1 VEARIEGV
9 FVRLLGEGRGVVGC
23 GVVEG
28 VVLGSL
34 KEEEEVQGTGSS
46 SREVEDAGG
55 MDEKVSDD
63 HDGGVTLPRS
73 PRNEHRAKE
82 TTPQTAGLQR
92 AHRREKIRQAA
103 RRGCAFGFL
112 VDGDAGTGGDEG
124 GETEEGGEGGK
135 EKGRGSGDWKGGGGG
150 ERSKQ
155 YRTAGWSR
163 RVLPRG
169 SLGSD
174 GWIDGETH
182 WLARVHLFE
191 TFVDEYCRWVC
202 ATFWLV

>member
-92 AHRREKIRQAA
+92 AHRREKVRQAA

-124 GETEEGGEGGK
+124 GETGEGGDGEGGK
-135 EKGRGSGDWKGGGGG
+135 GKGKGRRRKVEAVQNGRVVEASFAKGEFG
-150 ERSKQ
+150 
-155 YRTAGWSR
+155 
-163 RVLPRG
+163 V
-169 SLGSD
+169 
-174 GWIDGETH
+174 
-182 WLARVHLFE
+182 
-191 TFVDEYCRWVC
+191 RWVD
-202 ATFWLV
+202 

>member
-1 VEARIEGV
+1 MEARIEGA

-34 KEEEEVQGTGSS
+34 KEEEGEVQGRGSS

-55 MDEKVSDD
+55 IDEKVSDD
-63 HDGGVTLPRS
+63 DDDGGVTLPRS

-92 AHRREKIRQAA
+92 AHRREKVRQAA

-124 GETEEGGEGGK
+124 GETEEGGDGDGEGGK
-135 EKGRGSGDWKGGGGG
+135 GKGKGRRRRKVEAVQNGRVVEASFAKGEFG
-150 ERSKQ
+150 
-155 YRTAGWSR
+155 
-163 RVLPRG
+163 V
-169 SLGSD
+169 
-174 GWIDGETH
+174 
-182 WLARVHLFE
+182 
-191 TFVDEYCRWVC
+191 RWVD
-202 ATFWLV
+202 

>member
-1 VEARIEGV
+1 M

-23 GVVEG
+23 GSVEG
-28 VVLGSL
+28 VVLGSE
-34 KEEEEVQGTGSS
+34 KEEEEGEVQGRDSS

-63 HDGGVTLPRS
+63 DDDGGVTLPRS

-124 GETEEGGEGGK
+124 GEMEEGGEGGK
-135 EKGRGSGDWKGGGGG
+135 GKGKGKRGLEGRRRRRKVEAVQNGRVVEASFAKGEFG
-150 ERSKQ
+150 
-155 YRTAGWSR
+155 
-163 RVLPRG
+163 V
-169 SLGSD
+169 
-174 GWIDGETH
+174 
-182 WLARVHLFE
+182 
-191 TFVDEYCRWVC
+191 RWVD
-202 ATFWLV
+202 

>member
-1 VEARIEGV
+1 MEARIEGV
-9 FVRLLGEGRGVVGC
+9 FVRLLGEGRGIVGC

-34 KEEEEVQGTGSS
+34 KEEEGEVQGRRS

-55 MDEKVSDD
+55 MDDKVSDD

-92 AHRREKIRQAA
+92 AHRREKVRQAA

-124 GETEEGGEGGK
+124 GETEEGGDGDGGK
-135 EKGRGSGDWKGGGGG
+135 GRRRRKVEAVQNGRVVEASFAKGEFG
-150 ERSKQ
+150 
-155 YRTAGWSR
+155 
-163 RVLPRG
+163 V
-169 SLGSD
+169 
-174 GWIDGETH
+174 
-182 WLARVHLFE
+182 
-191 TFVDEYCRWVC
+191 RWVD
-202 ATFWLV
+202 